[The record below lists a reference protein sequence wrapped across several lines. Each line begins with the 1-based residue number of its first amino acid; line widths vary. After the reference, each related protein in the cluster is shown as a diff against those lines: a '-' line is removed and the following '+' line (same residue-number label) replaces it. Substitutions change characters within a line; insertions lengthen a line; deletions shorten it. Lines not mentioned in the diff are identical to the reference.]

1 MRISDWSSDV
11 CSSDLLEPSPS
22 RGGLGGDGF
31 RPFLQRGQDH
41 LEHSFRILED
51 LVVPEPQQGKA
62 RALQHPCPFA
72 IVSRRFRM
80 LSSIELDHDSS
91 LKTCEIENVVAER
104 MLPPKFC
111 SVDLPAPQRLPQ
123 LVFRSEE
130 HTSEL
135 QSLMRLSYAVFC

>member
-72 IVSRRFRM
+72 IVSSRFRM

-91 LKTCEIENVVAER
+91 PKPSQIEKLVTDRKIGKTSGKEKVWQY
-104 MLPPKFC
+104 F
-111 SVDLPAPQRLPQ
+111 
-123 LVFRSEE
+123 
-130 HTSEL
+130 
-135 QSLMRLSYAVFC
+135 